1 MVATY
6 ENKLSSKLPLYSAT
20 EVGNTLI
27 CCSDFLTSVSTVTDQ
42 MHQHN
47 IIPFVAL
54 SIHLFTST
62 FFLINLLILNNF
74 ASFHTASSFP

>member
-47 IIPFVAL
+47 IILFVAL

-62 FFLINLLILNNF
+62 FINLLILNNF